1 MSIGRMDRQITIQ
14 EDVGT
19 QDGAGQPVPSWQNI
33 ATDPTVWAEYLPVS
47 GVEFWNARQVNAEA
61 VANFRI
67 HYRTDVTRK
76 MRLTFDG
83 DTYDIVDAAEDRR
96 FGYKEFLLIRG
107 EARVS

>member
-19 QDGAGQPVPSWQNI
+19 QDSNGQVVPSWQNI
-33 ATDPTVWAEYLPVS
+33 ATNPAVWAEFLPVS
-47 GVEFWNARQVNAEA
+47 GQEFFAARQTNAVA

-67 HYRTDVTRK
+67 HYRSDVLRK

>member
-19 QDGAGQPVPSWQNI
+19 QDAHGQVVPDWQDI
-33 ATDPTVWAEYLPVS
+33 ATNPTVWAEFLPVS
-47 GVEFWNARQVNAEA
+47 GQEFYQARQVNAVA

-67 HYRTDVTRK
+67 YYRTDVLRK
-76 MRLTFDG
+76 MRLTFEG
-83 DTYDIVDAAEDRR
+83 DTYDIVDASEDRR
-96 FGYKEFLLIRG
+96 FGFKEFLLIRG